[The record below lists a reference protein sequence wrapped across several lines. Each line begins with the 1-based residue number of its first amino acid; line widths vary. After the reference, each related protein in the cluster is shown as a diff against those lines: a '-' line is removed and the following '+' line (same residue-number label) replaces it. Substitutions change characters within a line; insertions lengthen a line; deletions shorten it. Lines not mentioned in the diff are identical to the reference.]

1 MTSIVFLVED
11 HRGSDLLISPER
23 ILRISKFVHVAHKH
37 SNRHRADGVDGDQVS
52 CALVSNIEESVVV
65 RSPHL
70 ESGLFQILGVV
81 QKGFGAAAI
90 GFMVYVNLETILVII
105 LRVVTD
111 KKSLERKAD
120 R

>member
-1 MTSIVFLVED
+1 M
-11 HRGSDLLISPER
+11 
-23 ILRISKFVHVAHKH
+23 
-37 SNRHRADGVDGDQVS
+37 
-52 CALVSNIEESVVV
+52 VV